1 MNLTIRGR
9 MLAGFLAVTV
19 LSGVLGIVSVYEAG
33 NLRNVSRDLAEGTVP
48 SVDSLGM
55 LNANTSDLRL
65 LYLTHID
72 APAEAEMGRIE
83 FDIKT
88 MQESIDKRIQ
98 EYERAI
104 STDEERRLHETF
116 VNAHRAHLAEAA
128 RILARSRKNE
138 SEEARKDYFAAARMH
153 YEASNVALD
162 ALLDYNRR
170 EATTAS
176 NQAQATYTEARNM
189 LILVIGFVLAVAVTL
204 AFWLSGTIAAPISR
218 LVEVFRKMAA
228 GDTAGASEELKLV
241 DVAAGGAQAN
251 DEVGTLVGAAREMT
265 DGLRT
270 VTKSMREGVARLS
283 TNATQ
288 ISATAKEYAGTASEQ
303 ASAVT
308 EVSTTVEEMKQTSEA
323 AAASA
328 REVAQISDEAAKNG
342 HLGRDKLFEAM
353 AMMQTINERVAGIA
367 SQILQLSE
375 QTSQIATI
383 VDAVSDLAEQS
394 NLLAVNA
401 SIEAAKAGEQGRG
414 FSVVASEV
422 RSLAEQSKRATQQI
436 RGILAQIQKATQSAV
451 MATEEGT
458 KRCDDGRRAVE
469 AVRDI
474 VENLAVVLSDS
485 SARARQI
492 AGASAQQASGVAQ
505 IASALGGITKAARD
519 NATGVRQL
527 EGAVVDIERLTF
539 DLKATS
545 DRF

>member
-19 LSGVLGIVSVYEAG
+19 LSGVLGVVSVYEAG
-33 NLRNVSRDLAEGTVP
+33 NLRNVSRDLAENTVP
-48 SVDSLGM
+48 SVDSLGL

-65 LYLTHID
+65 LYLSHID
-72 APAEAEMGRIE
+72 STSDADMGRVE
-83 FDIKT
+83 FDIKS
-88 MQESIDKRIQ
+88 MQETIDKRIHD
-98 EYERAI
+98 YERAI
-104 STDEERRLHETF
+104 TTDEERKLHDAF
-116 VNAHRAHLAEAA
+116 VNAHRAHLSEAA
-128 RILARSRKNE
+128 RLLARSRKNE
-138 SEEARKDYFAAARMH
+138 NEEARKDFFAAAKTH
-153 YEASNVALD
+153 YDVSNVALD

-170 EATTAS
+170 EAATAVS
-176 NQAQATYTEARNM
+176 SAQATYTEARNM
-189 LILVIGFVLAVAVTL
+189 LILVIGFVLMVAVTL

-241 DVAAGGAQAN
+241 DVVSGGAQAN
-251 DEVGTLVGAAREMT
+251 DEVGTLVVAAREMT
-265 DGLRT
+265 EGLRT

-283 TNATQ
+283 SNATQ

-323 AAASA
+323 AATSA

-367 SQILQLSE
+367 AQILQLSE

-485 SARARQI
+485 SSRARQI

-519 NATGVRQL
+519 NAVGVRQL

>member
-9 MLAGFLAVTV
+9 MLAGFLAVTI

-33 NLRNVSRDLAEGTVP
+33 NLRNVSRDLAENTVP
-48 SVDSLGM
+48 SVDSLGL

-65 LYLTHID
+65 LYLSHID
-72 APAEAEMGRIE
+72 STNEGEMGRIE
-83 FDIKT
+83 VDVRA
-88 MQESIDKRIQ
+88 MQDTIDKRIQ
-98 EYERAI
+98 EYGRDI
-104 STDEERRLHETF
+104 TTDEERKLLDAF

-128 RILARSRKNE
+128 RLLAKSRKNE
-138 SEEARKDYFAAARMH
+138 NEEARKDFFAAAKTH
-153 YEASNVALD
+153 YDVSNVALD
-162 ALLDYNRR
+162 GLLDYNRR
-170 EATTAS
+170 EAMSAAGS
-176 NQAQATYTEARNM
+176 AQATYTEARNM

-218 LVEVFRKMAA
+218 LVEVFRRMAG
-228 GDTAGASEELKLV
+228 GDTAGAADELKLV
-241 DVAAGGAQAN
+241 DTATGGAQAN
-251 DEVGTLVGAAREMT
+251 DEVGTLVTAAREMT
-265 DGLRT
+265 EGLRT
-270 VTKSMREGVARLS
+270 VTKSLREGVARLS
-283 TNATQ
+283 SNATQ

-342 HLGRDKLFEAM
+342 HLGRDRLFEAM
-353 AMMQTINERVAGIA
+353 SMMQTINERVAGIA

-485 SARARQI
+485 ASRARQI

-527 EGAVVDIERLTF
+527 EGAVVDIERLSL

>member
-9 MLAGFLAVTV
+9 MLAGFLAVTI

-33 NLRNVSRDLAEGTVP
+33 NLRNVSRDLAENTVP
-48 SVDSLGM
+48 SVDSLGL

-65 LYLTHID
+65 LYLSHID
-72 APAEAEMGRIE
+72 STNDGDMARVEGEIRA
-83 FDIKT
+83 
-88 MQESIDKRIQ
+88 MQEAIDKRIR

-104 STDEERRLHETF
+104 TTDEERKLHDTF
-116 VNAHRAHLAEAA
+116 VNAHRAHLAEAT
-128 RILARSRKNE
+128 RLLAKSRKNE
-138 SEEARKDYFAAARMH
+138 NDEARKDFFAAAKTH
-153 YEASNVALD
+153 YDSSNVALD
-162 ALLDYNRR
+162 GLLDYNRR
-170 EATTAS
+170 EAANAVS
-176 NQAQATYTEARNM
+176 SAQATYTEARNM

-218 LVEVFRKMAA
+218 LVEVFRRMAA
-228 GDTAGASEELKLV
+228 GDTAGAADELKLV
-241 DVAAGGAQAN
+241 DVATGGAQAN
-251 DEVGTLVGAAREMT
+251 DEVGTLVAAAREMT
-265 DGLRT
+265 EGLRS

-283 TNATQ
+283 ASASQ
-288 ISATAKEYAGTASEQ
+288 ISVTAKEYAGTASEQ

-308 EVSTTVEEMKQTSEA
+308 EVSTTVEEMKQTSES

-342 HLGRDKLFEAM
+342 HLGRDKLFEATS
-353 AMMQTINERVAGIA
+353 MMQTINERVAGIA

-422 RSLAEQSKRATQQI
+422 RNLAEQSKRATQQI

-458 KRCDDGRRAVE
+458 KRCDDGRRSVE

-485 SARARQI
+485 ATRARQI

-519 NATGVRQL
+519 NASGVRQL
-527 EGAVVDIERLTF
+527 EGAVVDIERLSL
-539 DLKATS
+539 DLKTTS